1 MDEINKAI
9 REIKNL
15 KNMQDEIQMQI
26 DALTD
31 KVKAF
36 LLETKQEVYFGGDC
50 KVTWQPVTSNR
61 FDSSAFRLAN
71 PDLYRKY
78 LKVST
83 VRRFTVS

>member
-9 REIKNL
+9 REIKHL

-36 LLETKQEVYFGGDC
+36 LTETKQEVYFGGDC
-50 KVTWQPVTSNR
+50 KVTWQPITSNR
-61 FDSSAFRLAN
+61 FDSTAFRQAN
-71 PDLYRKY
+71 PALYRQY